1 MQNGEIEGTLRD
13 PMNTQGANSSESPSS
28 EQRYHA
34 FLSHNGAEK
43 SLVEELANELERRGL
58 SCWLDK
64 WNLIP
69 GDAWQPAIEEA
80 LGRCDTCVVFFGPH
94 GLGPWHNE
102 EMRLAIQRRVSGAG
116 RKLRV
121 LPVIL
126 PGGQRAKESEV
137 PGFLQGTTWVKF
149 GKSLEDEEALHL
161 LESGI
166 RGIAPGRR
174 PGVAVLEGECPYL
187 GLKTFQPDDA
197 PLFFGRTAKIEEL
210 VDRLRDGFGTPREER
225 LLALIGA
232 SGSGKSSLALAG
244 LIPAILR
251 GELPGS
257 AAWPLVRFKPGA
269 RPWESLQIALAANER
284 IAPHLPALASLIV
297 RPEDEQR
304 RLHLTARLALQN
316 APETQRLFVLI
327 DQFEE
332 IFTLCND
339 EGARRLF
346 IDNVLYASSVTEGR
360 TIVVLTMR
368 ADFYGRC
375 ASYPGLRAAISD
387 HQSLIG
393 PLSEAELRE
402 VIEEPARMAGGELE
416 PGLIELLLADMKGQ
430 PGGLPFLGDALFK
443 LWEKRDGRR
452 LTAKAYMDMG
462 RLAGAL
468 DTHAEEFF
476 TKELTLEEQELC
488 HQLLLDLV
496 HPGEGAADTKKRVAL
511 DDLASTE
518 ETRAVLR
525 KLEDARLVT
534 ATGEKEKAQA
544 ELAHE
549 ALISGWRRL
558 GHWVNENRE
567 RSRLKERLLDSARE
581 WQENGKVGDFLY
593 RGTQLA
599 AAEETFES
607 NMQFLPQLAR
617 EFLEAS
623 VAERNREKQEKLHQQ
638 EEKER
643 QHQRELENERARA
656 KAEEE
661 RAEAEKQRAV
671 EAEARRKAEEARAN
685 AESRY
690 AEKQTLAALKMR
702 RLAKILGVFSFLA
715 VGAALLAIA
724 GVIFAFWQ
732 KVEADRQKTYAQ
744 QQATAAESARNAAED
759 ALKKS
764 FERTIG
770 VSGGASL
777 SADERAALWELSE
790 LDTDSQNVR
799 QVVIDTWMQDADYL
813 VRALANDARGLH
825 AAIGLNAELGA
836 QFDSR
841 TEGAADR
848 LTDAIENQQATGSD
862 RLSRLGEALAT
873 LVSHANPT
881 VGSSVAARGAPVLAE
896 TLRKAQPIE
905 SARLWTLGEALA
917 SLASHMNPNDA
928 ARVAN
933 GLAKALEDPDETDP
947 DQLSRLGSAL
957 AALSKYLNPRD
968 AAHVA
973 NGLAEA
979 LQNPKETDPDRLARL
994 GSALAALAVHMNPS
1008 DAARVA
1014 AGGALVLSNAIET
1027 TKDSDVLWNLGKALS
1042 KLAPRVDS
1050 KDAARVA
1057 NGLVKAFENPKQTN
1071 PDRLWSLGEALAAF
1085 VARMNTKDA
1094 SGLAESLAH
1103 ALVNPKETN
1112 STRLWCLGD
1121 VLAILATRIEP
1132 QAAARLSAEVTKAL
1146 GDPKETSSARLWSL
1160 GKALAVLAAR
1170 LDPEAAPSVA
1180 QGVVQSLE
1188 DSSGMDSIR
1197 LSGFGDA
1204 LAVLAARLDQ
1214 DTASNLAGR
1223 GASVLAKAM
1232 ENPKETDSVNLAR
1245 LGSSL
1250 AAVVRHMDQKI
1261 ATGVATRGATV
1272 LARTLAS
1279 PKETDSYRLSRLGT
1293 ALAALAARFNSGP
1306 QTQLVALSNLLLGT
1320 LSSKNSRSRDQEAQD
1335 RTRIATISESLDAKE
1350 LVGVLK
1356 WPFCVGEAQDL
1367 VFAELKK
1374 KIEEKNGQVFDG
1386 DVSKFVE
1393 HADFLGIG
1401 VDRGFL
1407 NQPAKRPKV
1416 EDALKELGAT

>member
-1 MQNGEIEGTLRD
+1 VQNGEIEGTVCD
-13 PMNTQGANSSESPSS
+13 PMSTEGANSSESPSS

-69 GDAWQPAIEEA
+69 GEPWQPAIEEA
-80 LGRCDTCVVFFGPH
+80 LGRCDVCVVFFGPH

-102 EMRLAIQRRVSGAG
+102 EMRLAIQRRVSGPG
-116 RKLRV
+116 RKLRI

-149 GKSLEDEEALHL
+149 GKSIEDEDALHL

-174 PGVAVLEGECPYL
+174 PGVAVSEGACPYL

-197 PLFFGRTAKIEEL
+197 PLFFGRTAKVEEL
-210 VDRLRDGFGTPREER
+210 VDRLREGFGTPREER
-225 LLALIGA
+225 FLALIGA

-269 RPWESLQIALAANER
+269 RPWESLQVALAANER
-284 IAPHLPALASLIV
+284 IAPHLPALTSLIV

-316 APETQRLFVLI
+316 APETHRLFVLI

-339 EGARRLF
+339 EGARRLL

-368 ADFYGRC
+368 ADFYGQC

-476 TKELTLEEQELC
+476 TKELTPEEQALC
-488 HQLLLDLV
+488 HQLLVDLV

-518 ETRAVLR
+518 EARSVLR

-567 RSRLKERLLDSARE
+567 RSRLKERLVDSARE
-581 WQENGKVGDFLY
+581 WHENGKVGDFLY

-599 AAEETFES
+599 AAEETFVS
-607 NMQFLPQLAR
+607 NIQFLPQLAR

-623 VAERNREKQEKLHQQ
+623 VAERNREKQEKLRQE
-638 EEKER
+638 EEKEH
-643 QHQRELENERARA
+643 QHQRELENQRARA

-661 RAEAEKQRAV
+661 RAEAEKQRAA

-715 VGAALLAIA
+715 GGAALLAIA

-732 KVEADRQKTYAQ
+732 KAEADRQRIFAQ
-744 QQATAAESARNAAED
+744 QNAMAAEKARSAAED

-770 VSGGASL
+770 VSTGDSL

-790 LDTDSQNVR
+790 LDDSQNVR
-799 QVVIDTWMQDADYL
+799 QVVIDTWAQDADHL
-813 VRALANDARGLH
+813 VRALANDASGLH
-825 AAIGLNAELGA
+825 AAVGLNAELAGH
-836 QFDSR
+836 FDSR
-841 TEGAADR
+841 AEGAADR
-848 LTDAIENQQATGSD
+848 LTDAIENQQATDSD
-862 RLSRLGEALAT
+862 RLLRLGEALAT
-873 LVSHANPT
+873 LASHANPT
-881 VGSSVAARGAPVLAE
+881 VGSGVAARGASVLSE

-917 SLASHMNPNDA
+917 SLASHMNPDDA
-928 ARVAN
+928 AHVAD

-968 AAHVA
+968 AARVA
-973 NGLAEA
+973 KGLAEA
-979 LQNPKETDPDRLARL
+979 LQDPNETDPDRLARL

-1014 AGGALVLSNAIET
+1014 AGAASVLSNALET
-1027 TKDSDVLWNLGKALS
+1027 SKDSDVLYNLGKALS
-1042 KLAPRVDS
+1042 KLAPRVDPE
-1050 KDAARVA
+1050 DAARLA
-1057 NGLVKAFENPKQTN
+1057 DGLLKAFENPKQTN
-1071 PDRLWSLGEALAAF
+1071 SDRLWSLGEALVAF
-1085 VARMNTKDA
+1085 AARMDSKDA
-1094 SGLAESLAH
+1094 SRLADSVAH

-1112 STRLWCLGD
+1112 SARLWCLGD
-1121 VLAILATRIEP
+1121 VLTVLAARIAP
-1132 QAAARLSAEVTKAL
+1132 QDAARLSDELLKAL
-1146 GDPKETSSARLWSL
+1146 KDSNETNSARLWSL
-1160 GKALAVLAAR
+1160 GKALTALAAR
-1170 LDPEAAPSVA
+1170 LDPEGAAIMA
-1180 QGVVQSLE
+1180 QGVAKTLE
-1188 DSSGMDSIR
+1188 DSSGMDSVR

-1204 LAVLAARLDQ
+1204 LAVLAAHLDQ
-1214 DTASNLAGR
+1214 DTASNLAAR

-1232 ENPKETDSVNLAR
+1232 ENPKETDSVSLAR
-1245 LGSSL
+1245 LGASL
-1250 AAVVRHMDQKI
+1250 AAVATHMDQQT

-1272 LARTLAS
+1272 LAKALQS
-1279 PKETDSYRLSRLGT
+1279 PKETDSHRLSRLGS
-1293 ALAALAARFNSGP
+1293 ALAALAARFDSGL
-1306 QTQLVALSNLLLGT
+1306 QTQLVALSNLFLEK
-1320 LSSKNSRSRDQEAQD
+1320 LSSKSARSRDEKAQD
-1335 RTRIATISESLDAKE
+1335 RMRISVLCESLDAKE
-1350 LVGVLK
+1350 LAGVLK
-1356 WPFCVGEAQDL
+1356 WPFCVGEKQEL

-1374 KIEEKNGQVFDG
+1374 KIEEKNGQVFEG
-1386 DVSKFVE
+1386 NVSRFVE
-1393 HADFLGIG
+1393 RVDSLGIG